1 MKNQKIKR
9 MTGLIMSS
17 ANPARLA
24 TFYKEVLGLPLA
36 LNKHGDL
43 PEHWECDFEGIH
55 YAILKGRKNDGA
67 SGNFAPSF
75 EVNDINEFVKQHNL
89 SMLHPLMN
97 LGDGSFVGSI
107 ADADG
112 NVVRLWMTTHNKQ

>member
-1 MKNQKIKR
+1 MEKQKIKR

-17 ANPARLA
+17 ANPSRLA
-24 TFYKEVLGLPLA
+24 TFYIDVLGIPLA

-55 YAILKGRKNDGA
+55 YAILKDRKNDVAA
-67 SGNFAPSF
+67 SNFVPSF
-75 EVNDINEFVKQHNL
+75 EVDNINEFVQQNDL
-89 SMLHPLMN
+89 AMLHPLMN

-107 ADADG
+107 ADLDG
-112 NVVRLWMTTHNKQ
+112 NVIRLWMTTQNKK